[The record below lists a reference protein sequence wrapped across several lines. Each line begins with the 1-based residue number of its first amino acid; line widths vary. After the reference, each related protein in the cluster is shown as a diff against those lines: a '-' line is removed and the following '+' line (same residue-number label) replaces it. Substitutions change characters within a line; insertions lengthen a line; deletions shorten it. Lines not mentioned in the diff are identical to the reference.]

1 MSENMTK
8 TATAGVGNAMFSA
21 PTMAVIGS
29 GAVCLALTVW
39 IFAPGGFLDSVCAP
53 SEVETTDL
61 IINEQEHADV
71 AADLTPEKNAAFLA
85 DNAKKEGV
93 TTTAT
98 GLQYR
103 KISGGGGKKPASSR
117 SKVTVHYTGAL
128 INGKVFDSSVSRG
141 EPITFGLNQVI
152 PGWTEGLQLMSEGEK
167 AELVIP
173 QDLGYGARGAG
184 GSIPGYQTLIFQ
196 VELIKVED

>member
-1 MSENMTK
+1 MTTK
-8 TATAGVGNAMFSA
+8 TPAPVVSSKLPSPPAIAAIVGG
-21 PTMAVIGS
+21 TL
-29 GAVCLALTVW
+29 CLALTIW
-39 IFAPGGFLDSVCAP
+39 IFMPYGFLDSLTAP
-53 SEVETTDL
+53 QEIEATDL
-61 IINEQEHADV
+61 IIKEQEPEMS
-71 AADLTPEKNAAFLA
+71 ADLTPEKNAAFLA
-85 DNAKKEGV
+85 DNAKKDGV
-93 TTTAT
+93 TTTKS
-98 GLQYR
+98 GLQFR
-103 KISGGGGKKPASSR
+103 KISGGGGKKPASGR

-184 GSIPGYQTLIFQ
+184 GAIPPLQTLVFQ

>member
-1 MSENMTK
+1 MTNK
-8 TATAGVGNAMFSA
+8 TPTTAVKTKLPSPPAIAAIAGSA
-21 PTMAVIGS
+21 L
-29 GAVCLALTVW
+29 CLALTIW
-39 IFAPGGFLDSVCAP
+39 IFMPYGFLDSLTAP
-53 SEVETTDL
+53 GVVEAPADL
-61 IINEQEHADV
+61 IINEQEHDV

-85 DNAKKEGV
+85 DNAKKDGV
-93 TTTAT
+93 ETTKS

-152 PGWTEGLQLMSEGEK
+152 PGWTEGLQLMCEGEK

-173 QDLGYGARGAG
+173 QDIGYGARGAG
-184 GSIPGYQTLIFQ
+184 GAIPPLQTLVFQ